1 MDRPDP
7 SAGTGG
13 HERPEQQQEAAAP
26 TQAKIAPLPVEV
38 AAALVGFP
46 FQGTA
51 AGIFAGVGGAPSA
64 RGREVTVSAT
74 EC

>member
-1 MDRPDP
+1 M
-7 SAGTGG
+7 
-13 HERPEQQQEAAAP
+13 AAP
-26 TQAKIAPLPVEV
+26 ARMNSVKKTPAS
-38 AAALVGFP
+38 LVGFP

-64 RGREVTVSAT
+64 RGREVTASAT